1 MDKNTPLHLQ
11 EIIYSSSD
19 TTISRSISKLEKQG
33 KLIKIAPRIYTPNL
47 NEPAEDV
54 LRRNI
59 FQILGHQYPG
69 ILLSHRSAF
78 EYRPTATGDLFLT
91 YNYARKVNLPGIT
104 LNILEGIAPIEG
116 DNQFTK
122 DLFVSQQERA
132 VLENLQESRKPGP
145 HSKTLTLPEIED
157 KLEQIIRVKGEDG
170 LNAFR
175 DKARDIASKTGMEKE
190 FEKLN
195 RLISALLTTRPSKVL
210 TSLVAIARAQGLPYD
225 KSRIELLEKLFIALQ
240 KQEFQVIP
248 EPNVTLKAFRN
259 FAFYEA
265 YFSNYIEG
273 TKFAVE
279 EARQIITTGEPMQAR
294 DEDSHDILGTYRIV
308 SNKTEMDRTPETAE
322 EMLEILQYRHKIL
335 LSAREAKR
343 PGEFK
348 DQNNRAGD
356 TDFVHFELVRGT
368 LIRGFDFYRALKDP
382 FAKAAY
388 MMFLISEVHP
398 FNDGNGRV
406 ARVMMNA
413 ELVKAGQSK
422 IIIPNVFRI
431 DYLGALRK
439 LTRQGEPDVYI
450 RMLQRARQFSATL
463 KGKDIDVMQQLLTE
477 SNAFSESEGDIL
489 KIVED

>member
-1 MDKNTPLHLQ
+1 MDKHTPLHLQ

-19 TTISRSISKLEKQG
+19 TTISRRISKLEKEG
-33 KLIKIAPRIYTPNL
+33 KLIKIAPRIYTPIL

-54 LRRNI
+54 IRRNI

-78 EYRPTATGDLFLT
+78 EYRPTASGDLFLT
-91 YNYARKVNLPGIT
+91 YNYARKVSLPGIT
-104 LNILEGIAPIEG
+104 LNILDGVEPIEG

-132 VLENLQESRKPGP
+132 ILENLQESRKPGP
-145 HSKTLTLPEIED
+145 QSKTLALPEIEE
-157 KLEQIIRVKGEDG
+157 KLEQIIVVKGEDG

-175 DKARDIASKTGMEKE
+175 DKARDVASKTGMEKE

-210 TSLVAIARAQGLPYD
+210 TSMVAIARAQGLPYD

-248 EPNVTLKAFRN
+248 ELNTTLKAFRN

-279 EARQIITTGEPMQAR
+279 EARQIITTGEPMKAR

-308 SNKTEMDRTPETAE
+308 SSRTEMERTPETAE

-335 LSAREAKR
+335 LSARAAKK

-398 FNDGNGRV
+398 FNDGNGRI

-413 ELVKAGQSK
+413 ELVKACQSK

-450 RMLQRARQFSATL
+450 RMLQRARQFSATI
-463 KGKDIDVMQQLLTE
+463 KGEDIDDMQQVLTE

-489 KIVED
+489 KIVEN